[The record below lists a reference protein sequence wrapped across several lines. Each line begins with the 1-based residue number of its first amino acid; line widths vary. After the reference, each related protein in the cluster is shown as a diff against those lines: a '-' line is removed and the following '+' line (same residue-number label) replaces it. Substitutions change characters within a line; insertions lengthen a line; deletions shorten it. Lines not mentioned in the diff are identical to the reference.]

1 MGGHLGDMGP
11 LVVLWLVHTAIGAA
25 RQMYDTRVFTTIY
38 TRIATSA
45 AERQHELGST
55 PSQVAARLHMGREV
69 VEFCEVEVPN
79 VITVGTT
86 FVGALAMLFWYDWLF
101 GAWATGIVLP
111 AWIANRRF
119 WRRATELN
127 RLLNDEMEQEVEIL
141 SPRQP
146 LQTADHYTTLA
157 RLKVRLS
164 DTEAHTWALV
174 ELLFVALTVAVLLRA
189 TIGLGMPA
197 GAIFASVT
205 YVFDFTNSLR
215 QLPTVL
221 HKLTRLMDIRRRLAG
236 RGRGRNVA
244 GAGSA
249 VRIAPSTQASTSGI
263 PSNPGRRRIVRVDLA
278 RGRAPVAAAE
288 EVARRGSASRPSG
301 CTPLPT
307 GAQKRSTSARAMRAV
322 AAAARGGARPAGSRS
337 RSGAT
342 RRA

>member
-1 MGGHLGDMGP
+1 MDGYRLTDSFRASRWKLGFTYTLSTLESAITLLYPWAIGHAIDGAMGGHLEAMGP
-11 LVVLWLVHTAIGAA
+11 LVGLWLVHTAIGSA

-86 FVGALAMLFWYDWLF
+86 FVGALAMLYWYDWLF

-141 SPRQP
+141 SSRQP

-189 TIGLGMPA
+189 TLGLGMPA

-221 HKLTRLMDIRRRLAG
+221 HKLTRLMDIRRRLEAG
-236 RGRGRNVA
+236 DVA
-244 GAGSA
+244 GS
-249 VRIAPSTQASTSGI
+249 S
-263 PSNPGRRRIVRVDLA
+263 
-278 RGRAPVAAAE
+278 
-288 EVARRGSASRPSG
+288 
-301 CTPLPT
+301 
-307 GAQKRSTSARAMRAV
+307 
-322 AAAARGGARPAGSRS
+322 
-337 RSGAT
+337 
-342 RRA
+342 